1 MVGMRALLGLGLQ
14 FFFFPKIA
22 GRIMPGRYIDKEEER
37 DFNLSYQ
44 DLASK
49 S

>member
-14 FFFFPKIA
+14 FFFSKIA